1 MYKTLIFFDKIKMAD
16 ELKSMF
22 RSQANEMTLDE
33 LEDKQRYDMEMQKR
47 KEILKKQSINMFSL
61 K

>member
-1 MYKTLIFFDKIKMAD
+1 MAD